1 MEENSDDILAE
12 LAGKQRFRRG
22 PRRIDGI
29 LSDLMTRRGYARVFS
44 NNELLEAWNKA
55 VPADLRGLTS
65 PGKLSR
71 GRLAVDVE
79 NSAALQKLAFAKQ
92 DIITDLNR
100 LLDEQKV
107 RDIRFRVT
115 PLEG

>member
-1 MEENSDDILAE
+1 MEESNDDILAE

-55 VPADLRGLTS
+55 VPAHLRRLTY

-71 GRLAVDVE
+71 GLLAVDVE
-79 NSAALQKLAFAKQ
+79 NSTALQELAFSKHN
-92 DIITDLNR
+92 IITELNR
-100 LLDEQKV
+100 LIDGQGV
-107 RDIRFRVT
+107 RDIRFRVA

>member
-1 MEENSDDILAE
+1 MQDSSDDILAE
-12 LAGKQRFRRG
+12 LAKKQRFRRG
-22 PRRIDGI
+22 PKRIDGI

-44 NNELLEAWNKA
+44 NNELLEAWAQA
-55 VPADLRGLTS
+55 VPDRLGELTC

-71 GRLAVDVE
+71 GLLEVEVE
-79 NSAALQKLAFAKQ
+79 NSTALQELAFSKQ
-92 DIITDLNR
+92 KIINDLNQH
-100 LLDEQKV
+100 LDGQRV